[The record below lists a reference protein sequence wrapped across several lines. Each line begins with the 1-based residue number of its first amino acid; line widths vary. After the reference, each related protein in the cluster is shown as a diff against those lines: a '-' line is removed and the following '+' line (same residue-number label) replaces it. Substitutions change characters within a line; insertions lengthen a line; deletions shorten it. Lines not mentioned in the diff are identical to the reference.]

1 MHRSFG
7 FVACAA
13 FLALAVRPAA
23 DTPAIE
29 RAFKEF
35 WDADDP
41 AGAAK
46 RIPDILK
53 TGVSFED
60 AVMRVRRGRDYS
72 SDVPRGAQRLIQ
84 RVTTLAH
91 PYTVVIPQD
100 YDATRPYP
108 VRVLL
113 HGGANRLTP
122 PEPARIAV
130 DRLPGTIDEI
140 KIFPIAW
147 AESRWWQFTQVE
159 NLSRI
164 LDRLKRHYNV
174 DENRVYLTGISDGG
188 TGVFFVACRDT
199 TPWASF
205 LPLIGSMTVLANPLA
220 GVDGEIHPGNATN
233 KPFFV
238 VNAGRDRLYPAQLV
252 RPYVEHLVKLGGD
265 VMFRVKPDSEHST
278 SWWPEERGAF
288 EDFAAD
294 HPRNPLPDKLS
305 WEIERTD
312 RDNRAHW
319 LIIDRLGDARGQSDL
334 PDSNLLHHGRGYDF
348 GLRINEKVERGRR
361 AGEIIPDSNAYRLG
375 LRAGDVI
382 VEIDGKPVQT
392 AVDITDSIVGW
403 AFGEPV
409 RLTVERGGKRLALD
423 GTFNPEEVDVPPVSI
438 FPRKR
443 PSGRVDVTRRGNTFD
458 ARTHGVTQFTLLL
471 SPSTFDFA
479 RPATV
484 IANGRTVFE
493 ARVAPSVETLLKWA
507 ARDNDRMMVFG
518 AELHIDLT
526 Q

>member
-1 MHRSFG
+1 
-7 FVACAA
+7 
-13 FLALAVRPAA
+13 
-23 DTPAIE
+23 
-29 RAFKEF
+29 
-35 WDADDP
+35 
-41 AGAAK
+41 
-46 RIPDILK
+46 LK
-53 TGVSFED
+53 TDVSFED
-60 AVMRVRRGRDYS
+60 AVSRVRRGRDYS
-72 SDVPRGAQRLIQ
+72 QDVPRGTQRLAQ
-84 RVTTLAH
+84 RVTTLEHA
-91 PYTVVIPQD
+91 YTVVIPRD

-108 VRVLL
+108 VRVQL

-122 PEPARIAV
+122 PDPARMAV
-130 DRLPGTIDEI
+130 DRLPGAIDEI

-147 AESRWWQFTQVE
+147 GQSRWWQFTQVE

-164 LDRLKRHYNV
+164 LDRLKRRYNV

-205 LPLIGSMTVLANPLA
+205 LPLIGSMTVLANPYA
-220 GVDGEIHPGNATN
+220 GVDGEIHPGNAAN

-238 VNAGRDRLYPAQLV
+238 VNAGRDRLYPAHLV

-265 VMFRVKPDSEHST
+265 VMFRVKPDSEHGT
-278 SWWPEERGAF
+278 TWWPEERGAF
-288 EDFAAD
+288 EAFVAD
-294 HPRNPLPDKLS
+294 HPRDPLPDRLS
-305 WEIERTD
+305 WETERTD

-334 PDSNLLHHGRGYDF
+334 PDSNLLHIGRDYDF
-348 GLRINEKVERGRR
+348 GLRINSNVERGRR
-361 AGEIIPDSNAYRLG
+361 AGEVIPDSNAYRLG
-375 LRAGDVI
+375 LRSGDVI
-382 VEIDGKPVQT
+382 LEIDGKPVQT
-392 AVDITDSIVGW
+392 TADITDRIVRWELG
-403 AFGEPV
+403 APV
-409 RLTVERGGKRLALD
+409 RITVERGRQRLVLD
-423 GTFNPEEVDVPPVSI
+423 GRFEPEAIDVPPVPI

-443 PSGRVDVTRRGNTFD
+443 PSGRVDVTRRGNVFE

-484 IANGRTVFE
+484 VANGRTVFE
-493 ARVAPSVETLLKWA
+493 ARVEPSVDTLLKWA